1 MLTLVAALLVAA
13 PFDLDAQAKA
23 FRADLESFV
32 KADTTNPP
40 GNEERIVK
48 LVAARLKK
56 EGIPYTVQTFAPGR
70 QNIIARLKGTGAAKP
85 LLLLAHIDV
94 VGTANQAWSTDPH
107 TVVEK
112 DGYLYGRGVMD
123 DLASATL
130 NLETFI
136 ALKRKGVKLRRD
148 VILALTGDEES
159 GGAGAIY
166 LLEHDPSMKE
176 LGLVLNEGG
185 GLVRDVPG
193 GKARFASLEV
203 AQKTYQDFIL
213 TATGKTGHSS
223 LPQKDNAINRLAD
236 ALARLAKHEPEARLT
251 PATRAFFKERAAFED
266 AETAKAMNAVA
277 AAKDKLPRDA
287 VQVLDKNLLFSAL
300 LRTTCV
306 TTMVD
311 GGTKANALPPK
322 ASANV
327 NCRILPD
334 ETVAQTEAR
343 LKTIISDP
351 RVEVT
356 RAPEFGGNI
365 PSSLEGEFPTALKEL
380 LAENHPGVPI
390 IPAVMTGA
398 TDSRVF
404 RQLGDG
410 EVLGCRFGIV
420 EGDEARCHGIDERIE
435 IESIRPALELN
446 MKMLQKL
453 AAVAPDS

>member
-1 MLTLVAALLVAA
+1 MLSLALLLIAA
-13 PFDLDAQAKA
+13 PYDLDAQSKA

-32 KADTTNPP
+32 KADSTNPP
-40 GNEERIVK
+40 GNEARIVK

-56 EGIPYTVQTFAPGR
+56 EGIPYTVQDFAPGR
-70 QNIIARLKGTGAAKP
+70 QNIIARLKGSSAEKP
-85 LLLLAHIDV
+85 VLLLAHIDV
-94 VGTANQAWSTDPH
+94 VGTANQAWTTDPH

-123 DLASATL
+123 DLASVAL

-136 ALKRKGVKLRRD
+136 ALKRNGTKLRRD
-148 VILALTGDEES
+148 VILAFTGDEES
-159 GGAGAIY
+159 GGAGARY

-193 GKARFASLEV
+193 GKPRFASLEV
-203 AQKTYQDFIL
+203 AQKTYQDYVL
-213 TATGKTGHSS
+213 TTTGITGHSS

-236 ALARLAKHEPEARLT
+236 ALARIAKAEPEARLM
-251 PATRAFFKERAAFED
+251 PATRAFFKERARFED
-266 AETAKAMNAVA
+266 GEMQKAMNAVA
-277 AAKDKLPRDA
+277 AAKDKLPREA
-287 VQVLDKNLLFSAL
+287 VQVLERNLLFSAL

-306 TTMVD
+306 ATMVE

-334 ETVAQTEAR
+334 ETIEQTEAR
-343 LKTIISDP
+343 LKTIIGDP

-356 RAPEFGGNI
+356 RAPEFGTNI

-398 TDSRVF
+398 TDSRFF
-404 RQLGDG
+404 RQHGIPAYG
-410 EVLGCRFGIV
+410 FVPMVIV

-435 IESIRPALELN
+435 VESIRPALDLN
-446 MKMLQKL
+446 MKMLLKL
-453 AAVAPDS
+453 AALKPGS